1 MNAPLKKTVGIKLW
15 DQGKTTY
22 YNPTDFDLERGDWVL
37 VKTERLTPAKV
48 WSPSRPLLPTLNASS
63 ALRPIVRKATDRDVE
78 RIEECRA
85 RAQQIREA
93 SREGIAAHRLEMRLS
108 DVEVLFDRSKVIVS
122 FSAEQRVDFR
132 ALVKDL
138 ASKFRARIEMKQ
150 IGVRDEAG
158 LLGGIGSCGL
168 QLCCSLFLT
177 KFHPVTTKMVKA
189 QNLPVNNSQLLG
201 SCGRLKCCLAYEYY
215 GPEPKQPKLVQ
226 LQTR

>member
-1 MNAPLKKTVGIKLW
+1 MNAPLKRTVGLKLW
-15 DQGKTTY
+15 DKGKTFY
-22 YNPTDFDLERGDWVL
+22 YNPTDFELERGDWVL
-37 VKTERLTPAKV
+37 IKTERLTPARV
-48 WSPSRPLLPTLNASS
+48 WSPSRPLLPMLSS
-63 ALRPIVRKATDRDVE
+63 SPLRPIVRKATDRDLE
-78 RIEECRA
+78 RIQESEARARQIRDACRA
-85 RAQQIREA
+85 
-93 SREGIAAHRLEMRLS
+93 GIATHRLDMRLS

-138 ASKFRARIEMKQ
+138 AGQFRTRIEMKQ

-189 QNLPVNNSQLLG
+189 QNLPVNNAQLLG

-215 GPEPKQPKLVQ
+215 GPEPKQQKLVQ

>member
-1 MNAPLKKTVGIKLW
+1 MTESMKKTVAVKIW
-15 DQGKTTY
+15 DQGKTYY

-37 VKTERLTPAKV
+37 IKTERLTPARV
-48 WSPSRPLLPTLNASS
+48 FSPSRPLLPQLSGAS

-78 RIEECRA
+78 RINDCRT
-85 RAQQIREA
+85 RSQQIRDA
-93 SREGIAAHRLEMRLS
+93 CREGIAAHRLDMRLS
-108 DVEVLFDRSKVIVS
+108 DVEVLFDRSKIIVS

-138 ASKFRARIEMKQ
+138 AGKFRARIEMKQ

-215 GPEPKQPKLVQ
+215 GPEPKQQKLVQ
-226 LQTR
+226 LKV